1 MGKVRDCCGW
11 TAWFEMAGIDED
23 GRATATRR
31 GTVTAPHS
39 MVMPSL
45 ADIQRARELISDAVV
60 RTPLVPALALRQRVP
75 GPLFLKLENLQR
87 TGSFKD
93 RGALNRLLA
102 LSAEE
107 RARGVVTASAGNHA
121 QAVAYHGARL
131 GIPVQVVMP
140 EHTPL
145 IKVTNTRRF
154 GADVRFHGATL
165 DESIT
170 EARRLEREES
180 RILVHAF
187 DDERVIAGQGTI
199 GLELLE
205 QLDNITAV
213 VVPIGGGGLI
223 SGIAIALKEQRP
235 SVKVFGV
242 EAAAAPSALASRNAG
257 HIVKLESADTLADGI
272 AVKRVGE
279 RTFPL
284 IERYVDDIVSVD
296 EDEIAAAVHLLLEQE
311 KVLAEGAGAV
321 PLAALIAGKLPI
333 RAEDVTV
340 MVLSGGNIDVNMV
353 ERIIARGLVADGRL
367 AMLAVTVPDRPG
379 SLARLTTLVAAGGAN
394 VLQLSHRRAFA
405 DISVR
410 DVEIVMQLET
420 RGPDHVKDIVRT
432 LEQHGFGVRKNEHSM
447 TTVL

>member
-1 MGKVRDCCGW
+1 MSSRLNVAL
-11 TAWFEMAGIDED
+11 TLED
-23 GRATATRR
+23 IR
-31 GTVTAPHS
+31 S
-39 MVMPSL
+39 
-45 ADIQRARELISDAVV
+45 ARERIADAIVL
-60 RTPLVPALALRQRVP
+60 TPVVPALALRDRVP
-75 GPLFLKLENLQR
+75 GPLFLKLENMQR

-93 RGALNRLLA
+93 RGALHRLLA
-102 LSAEE
+102 LTVEE

-145 IKVTNTRRF
+145 IKVSNTRRF

-170 EARRLEREES
+170 EARRLEREQS
-180 RILVHAF
+180 RVLVHAF
-187 DDERVIAGQGTI
+187 DDERVIAGQGTT

-205 QLDNITAV
+205 QLPDVTVV

-223 SGIAIALKEQRP
+223 SGMAIAIKEQRP
-235 SVKVFGV
+235 AVRIYGV
-242 EAAAAPSALASRNAG
+242 EATAAPSALASRRAG
-257 HIVKLESADTLADGI
+257 HLVKLESADTIADGI
-272 AVKRVGE
+272 AVKRVGD

-296 EDEIAAAVHLLLEQE
+296 EDEIAAAVHLLLEHQ

-321 PLAALIAGKLPI
+321 PLAALIARKLPI
-333 RAEDVTV
+333 GGNDVTA

-353 ERIIARGLVADGRL
+353 ERIIARGLVSDGRL

-379 SLARLTTLVAAGGAN
+379 NLARLAALVAATGAN

-420 RGPDHVKDIVRT
+420 RGAEHVREIIAE
-432 LEQHGFGVRKNEHSM
+432 LERNAFGVRLEMSA
-447 TTVL
+447 L